1 MAHIALRLGG
11 ITLITGAAL
20 LGAAIVL
27 VSYAAVVNQAFPPHI
42 SLLFLLAAI
51 LPLLALP
58 AMYARQAQAAGWLG
72 LMGHALL
79 QSGVL
84 LLVLVA
90 APSLLYPSRN
100 LALSENLVGFVLGV
114 ALTLGLLLTGVAT
127 IRAGAYPRR
136 TGILLLAATIGFFG
150 DFFVAEYLPPVTGQ
164 IGSAFF
170 GVLLALALAWIGLL
184 LWTSKPLVAAAV
196 GPNDR

>member
-1 MAHIALRLGG
+1 
-11 ITLITGAAL
+11 
-20 LGAAIVL
+20 
-27 VSYAAVVNQAFPPHI
+27 
-42 SLLFLLAAI
+42 
-51 LPLLALP
+51 
-58 AMYARQAQAAGWLG
+58 
-72 LMGHALL
+72 MGHALL

-90 APSLLYPSRN
+90 APSLLYPSCN
-100 LALSENLVGFVLGV
+100 VALSEYLVGFVSGI

-136 TGILLLAATIGFFG
+136 IGILLLAATIGFFF
-150 DFFVAEYLPPVTGQ
+150 DFFVAEYLPRVTGQ

-170 GVLLALALAWIGLL
+170 GVLLALAQAWIGLL